1 MAGLV
6 VVVLMLS
13 LHVAA
18 GSSSSTNGDAG
29 NLVRCVDGLFQLRDS
44 PIIFQLETLK
54 CCEAAIRGYSSHNG
68 IPVSQEME
76 SLLEAAY
83 QHLKHKLINSAKVY
97 IYKLLRRKI
106 IEYFDDFGDEE
117 TRNKF
122 HQFDWTEHAYTLLQ
136 RIRERIQKP
145 ALMGILDNLVTTKAT
160 KNMAKL
166 AKYANYVS
174 IAADAAEF
182 GLGKMGYE
190 SEGKTVGA
198 VGNTVSAAMTGF
210 SVAGPPGA
218 AIGAGIGLLMWW
230 RQS

>member
-6 VVVLMLS
+6 VVALMLS
-13 LHVAA
+13 VCVAA
-18 GSSSSTNGDAG
+18 GSSSSTNDDAG
-29 NLVRCVDGLFQLRDS
+29 NLVKCVDRLFHLRDS
-44 PIIFQLETLK
+44 PTISTLQY
-54 CCEAAIRGYSSHNG
+54 CQAAIRGYSSHKG
-68 IPVSQEME
+68 IPVSQEVE

-83 QHLKHKLINSAKVY
+83 QHLGHSAEVY
-97 IYKLLRRKI
+97 IYELLRRKI
-106 IEYFDDFGDEE
+106 IDHFDDYLDEE
-117 TRNKF
+117 TRNKL

-160 KNMAKL
+160 KNMAKW
-166 AKYANYVS
+166 AKYANYVG

-182 GLGKMGYE
+182 GLGMMGYE

-198 VGNTVSAAMTGF
+198 VGNTASAAMTGF
-210 SVAGPPGA
+210 SMAGPPGA
-218 AIGAGIGLLMWW
+218 AIGAGVGLLMWW